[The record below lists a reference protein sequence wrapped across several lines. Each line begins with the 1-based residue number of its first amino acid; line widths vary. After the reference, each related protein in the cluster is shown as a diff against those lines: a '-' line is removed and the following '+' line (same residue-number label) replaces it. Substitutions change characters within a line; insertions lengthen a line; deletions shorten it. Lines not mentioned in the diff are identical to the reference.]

1 MRSDSDRRTI
11 KELGFRRWCRE
22 VLFYH
27 YKWHIIGSIALIV
40 VVVTMFSLNTA
51 VPENDA
57 VVVVVVS
64 QTLDGEV
71 VNELKLEIGRVLGD
85 RNGDGQII
93 INVLQY
99 LLNPRDGIYDDTVQN
114 NATAMVTSFLND
126 EMVLYLMDRQNLAV
140 YNTPE
145 KGLFNAEL
153 ALEYGGSGGAI
164 SLEDLPLF
172 QQLGLTG
179 ENTLYACLKTQPY
192 VSSRSEEDFYHD
204 ACTIVSGLLATR
216 SEEAQP

>member
-27 YKWHIIGSIALIV
+27 YKWHIIASIALIV
-40 VVVTMFSLNTA
+40 VVVTMFSLNTT

-57 VVVVVVS
+57 VVVIVVS

-71 VNELKLEIGRVLGD
+71 INELKLEIGRVLGD

-164 SLEDLPLF
+164 SMEDLPLF

-179 ENTLYACLKTQPY
+179 ENTLYVCLKTQPY
-192 VSSRSEEDFYHD
+192 VSSKSEEDFYRD
-204 ACTIVSGLLATR
+204 ARTIVSGLLATR

>member
-11 KELGFRRWCRE
+11 QELGFRRWCRE

-27 YKWHIIGSIALIV
+27 YKWHIIGTVALIV
-40 VVVTMFSLNTA
+40 VVIAMFSLNA
-51 VPENDA
+51 SVPENDA

-71 VNELKLEIGRVLGD
+71 INELKLEIGRVLGD

-99 LLNPRDGIYDDTVQN
+99 LLNPRDGVYDDTVQN

-126 EMVLYLMDRQNLAV
+126 EMVLYLMDRQNLEV

-153 ALEYGGSGGAI
+153 ALEFGGSGGAV
-164 SLEDLPLF
+164 SLAELPLF

-179 ENTLYACLKTQPY
+179 DNTLYACLKTQPY
-192 VSSRSEEDFYHD
+192 VSSRSEEDFYRD
-204 ACTIVSGLLATR
+204 ARTILSGLLATR
-216 SEEAQP
+216 SGEVQP